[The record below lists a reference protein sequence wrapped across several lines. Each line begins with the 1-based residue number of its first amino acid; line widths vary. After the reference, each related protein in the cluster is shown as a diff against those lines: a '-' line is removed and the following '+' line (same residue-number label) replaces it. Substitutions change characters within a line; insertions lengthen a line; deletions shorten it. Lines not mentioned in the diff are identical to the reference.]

1 MSSRGNLQRKCVNG
15 HPKRQRKCSGRC
27 IRYYPRLEL
36 PRGPDGTRRF
46 ESLGGYPTRTQA
58 QAALAD
64 ALARRSHGLALDPAK
79 LAVNQYLDRWLAH
92 IHSSLRADRG
102 RVHRPAG
109 RPRTTSIGARPLKQL
124 APLEVQAIY
133 DRLVVGG
140 RRDGKPGGLPPSTS

>member
-1 MSSRGNLQRKCVNG
+1 MSSRGNLQRKCVKG

-79 LAVNQYLDRWLAH
+79 LAV
-92 IHSSLRADRG
+92 
-102 RVHRPAG
+102 
-109 RPRTTSIGARPLKQL
+109 
-124 APLEVQAIY
+124 
-133 DRLVVGG
+133 
-140 RRDGKPGGLPPSTS
+140 